1 MDKITL
7 IKLVSGEFI
16 IGSISS
22 DDKSSEDIELWNPR
36 TIQFMASPM
45 GQVDIRFMPICMFT
59 AKEPKFITI
68 QRTHIVFQ
76 YDEEKIQPDLVKGYR
91 SHISG
96 IQVANT
102 SDLDN
107 IKNGDLMLF

>member
-1 MDKITL
+1 MDKITI

-59 AKEPKFITI
+59 LKEPKIMVV
-68 QRTHIVFQ
+68 QRNHIIFQ

-107 IKNGDLMLF
+107 LKNGDLMLF

>member
-16 IGSISS
+16 IGSISI
-22 DDKSSEDIELWNPR
+22 DDKTSENIELSDPR

-59 AKEPKFITI
+59 AKEPKSMIV
-68 QRTHIVFQ
+68 QRKHIVFQ
-76 YDEEKIQPDLVKGYR
+76 YDEDNIQPDLVKGYR

-102 SDLDN
+102 SDLDSL
-107 IKNGDLMLF
+107 KNGELIF

>member
-96 IQVANT
+96 IHVANT

-107 IKNGDLMLF
+107 LKNGELIF